1 MNYSSFSFILAIN
14 PGSFHGKKPTGVNW
28 QQPVVQLRFIDDA
41 DLSEDDFIVSSNDEE
56 EIVDDVA
63 LYGPDSENSKQVS
76 RSDD

>member
-1 MNYSSFSFILAIN
+1 M
-14 PGSFHGKKPTGVNW
+14 
-28 QQPVVQLRFIDDA
+28 VQLRFIDDA

-63 LYGPDSENSKQVS
+63 LYGPDSENGEQVS